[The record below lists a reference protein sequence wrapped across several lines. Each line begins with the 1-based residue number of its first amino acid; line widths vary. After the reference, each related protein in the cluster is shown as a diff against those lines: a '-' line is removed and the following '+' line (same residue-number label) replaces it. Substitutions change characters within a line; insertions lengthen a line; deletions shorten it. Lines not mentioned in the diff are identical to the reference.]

1 MPISYQIDEAKGLVL
16 TTTTVPMRQ
25 RQNAYACRNAGVQK
39 FTWPLPVSLRVFLK
53 DFAVTMMRGRGLA
66 WGPEANGQG
75 GHRVRWFLSGK
86 CPTGALARAL
96 DAPLRF
102 LRYDSGVQWQKSI
115 APEKRL
121 YPGTRCAIG
130 TTSVLDKP
138 NCMIAFA
145 FHGSGTI
152 HHASK

>member
-39 FTWPLPVSLRVFLK
+39 FTWPLPVSLRRVSQGF
-53 DFAVTMMRGRGLA
+53 RGYDDAWEGLA

-121 YPGTRCAIG
+121 
-130 TTSVLDKP
+130 
-138 NCMIAFA
+138 
-145 FHGSGTI
+145 
-152 HHASK
+152 